1 MPGRKVGDLMR
12 ASMRYLRFFIVLL
25 LTSLLFSSAV
35 GFAENRPG
43 SGSPFTPEEQAWLA
57 SHGPIIFVSQS
68 NYPPFEFIQKDGSLD
83 GISVE
88 LAHWMATEMGL
99 QTRFVSMSFQEAKQ
113 AVLSGSADV
122 ITSLFYSDKR
132 AATFSFTD
140 PIIDVPAFIFVKAD
154 RPDITRLSDLQGK
167 RIAIQRGDYA
177 KDFLES
183 QGIRFELVPTDNFA
197 QATDAVIAGTADALI
212 GDEQIVLYHLY
223 SNRLT
228 AKAKKVGDPLY
239 VGKNCMATS
248 KGNLLLA
255 SIMAKSLNH
264 AREEGVIDGISRK
277 WLGAELKIKAPLIQ
291 YVMPYLLVFSFV
303 VISGAVLVFVWGRQL
318 RRKVEEKTQELTEG
332 KLELRMLVEQL
343 SQTNSL
349 LEENVRAAEEEAVRR
364 RQIFEQSRDGIV
376 VLDADGK
383 VFEANRRFAEMLGYT
398 PEELLELHVW
408 DWDACFRQD
417 ELRLMIERLD
427 HSGGLFE
434 TRHRRKD
441 GSVYDVDISSSVC
454 YWAGQK
460 LIDCSC
466 RDITDRKSHE
476 EELQKARQAADAAN
490 QAKSEFLA
498 NMSHE
503 IRTPMNGVLGMAELL
518 GYTDL
523 TAQQEEYLSY
533 IKSSGDSLL
542 ALINDV
548 LDLSKIEAGK
558 VELENVDFSLR
569 RAINDILNTQI
580 SLIHKK
586 KLQLNLELPDSL
598 PEIVRGDQLR
608 FKQILLNLLGNAIK
622 FTEQGSIGVAVQLL
636 DQQQLKLLIRI
647 SVSDTGI
654 GMTDEEQQKVFAPFS
669 QADCSTTRKFGGTG
683 LGLTICRQLA
693 ELMGGA
699 ISVESKSGQGSSF
712 HLDLPFEIS
721 GADRDQPADGSGQP
735 EQQVWSGRRLTVLV
749 AEDNSM
755 NQKFIVGLLNK
766 LRLVVEV
773 ADNGREA
780 LERWKQGGIDLLLM
794 DIQMPEMGGE
804 EALRLIRQ
812 EEQQRCTH
820 TPVIALTAHALRG
833 DKERLLAAGFDGY
846 LSKPLNL
853 GELRE
858 ELQRVFNEGV

>member
-1 MPGRKVGDLMR
+1 AVS
-12 ASMRYLRFFIVLL
+12 ACFF
-25 LTSLLFSSAV
+25 
-35 GFAENRPG
+35 
-43 SGSPFTPEEQAWLA
+43 
-57 SHGPIIFVSQS
+57 
-68 NYPPFEFIQKDGSLD
+68 
-83 GISVE
+83 
-88 LAHWMATEMGL
+88 
-99 QTRFVSMSFQEAKQ
+99 
-113 AVLSGSADV
+113 
-122 ITSLFYSDKR
+122 
-132 AATFSFTD
+132 
-140 PIIDVPAFIFVKAD
+140 
-154 RPDITRLSDLQGK
+154 
-167 RIAIQRGDYA
+167 
-177 KDFLES
+177 
-183 QGIRFELVPTDNFA
+183 
-197 QATDAVIAGTADALI
+197 
-212 GDEQIVLYHLY
+212 
-223 SNRLT
+223 
-228 AKAKKVGDPLY
+228 
-239 VGKNCMATS
+239 
-248 KGNLLLA
+248 
-255 SIMAKSLNH
+255 
-264 AREEGVIDGISRK
+264 
-277 WLGAELKIKAPLIQ
+277 
-291 YVMPYLLVFSFV
+291 FV
-303 VISGAVLVFVWGRQL
+303 VMSGVVLVFVWGRQL

-349 LEENVRAAEEEAVRR
+349 LEENARAAEEEAVRR
-364 RQIFEQSRDGIV
+364 RQIFGQSRDGIV
-376 VLDADGK
+376 VLDANGK
-383 VFEANRRFAEMLGYT
+383 VFEANQRFAEMLGYT

-427 HSGGLFE
+427 HSGDLFE

-466 RDITDRKSHE
+466 RDITDRKCHE
-476 EELQKARQAADAAN
+476 EELKKARQAADAAN

-518 GYTDL
+518 GYTEL

-558 VELENVDFSLR
+558 VELENSDFSLR

-580 SLIHKK
+580 SLIYKK
-586 KLQLNLELPDSL
+586 QLQLNLELPDSL
-598 PEIVRGDQLR
+598 PEILRGDQLR

-636 DQQQLKLLIRI
+636 GEQQLKLLIRI

-699 ISVESKSGQGSSF
+699 ISVESRPGWGSSF
-712 HLDLPFEIS
+712 HLDLPFEVS
-721 GADRDQPADGSGQP
+721 GVDRDQPSGASGQP
-735 EQQVWSGRRLTVLV
+735 EQQIWSGRHLTVLV

-755 NQKFIVGLLNK
+755 NQKFIVGLLNR

-794 DIQMPEMGGE
+794 DIQMPVMGGE
-804 EALRLIRQ
+804 EALYLIRQ
-812 EEQQRCTH
+812 EEQQRGFH

-853 GELRE
+853 VELQK
-858 ELQRVFNEGV
+858 ELQRVLNECV